1 LKQKKRNFERT
12 WLTSEEILRQELY
25 DKVVNLPNSQF
36 LNELGIVDTKR
47 LSSVIKSWKSGNTE
61 LNQTA
66 MVLLTIDSFYSQIVS

>member
-1 LKQKKRNFERT
+1 MQ
-12 WLTSEEILRQELY
+12 LY

-47 LSSVIKSWKSGNTE
+47 LSSVIKPWKSGNTE